1 MYRFIR
7 TVRAKTHAHVTPA
20 MQWAGEVSAYLNT
33 AYSLNI
39 RYGMEL
45 FGKARIHWHFDT
57 DSLDKITAINARMMQ
72 DRDYLA
78 MLEKAKALWLEGS
91 YKDSIVIIPG

>member
-1 MYRFIR
+1 MHRRFCD
-7 TVRAKTHAHVTPA
+7 TPRPDRPPLRPSRHPSCPS
-20 MQWAGEVSAYLNT
+20 G
-33 AYSLNI
+33 
-39 RYGMEL
+39 
-45 FGKARIHWHFDT
+45 
-57 DSLDKITAINARMMQ
+57 SLDKITAINAKMMQ